1 MIEKIS
7 VKIVEKVNKQKQT
20 KTYEITKKSLP
31 QEKLEK
37 LKSEILKIVEPNQ
50 RILEVKEKS
59 KRRGKE

>member
-37 LKSEILKIVEPNQ
+37 LKKEILKIVEPNQ
-50 RILEVKEKS
+50 KTLEVKK
-59 KRRGKE
+59 KGRKK